1 MLIGPTL
8 ADAVAGNNER
18 DSITWRMCRQLV
30 DEVVVVD
37 EDQIADAMAW
47 LVDVHRLVAEG
58 SGALPVAAL
67 RAGLGALDGRRVAAV
82 ISGRNVDVGALRDVL
97 ARRA

>member
-1 MLIGPTL
+1 MPIGPTL

-58 SGALPVAAL
+58 SGVLPVAAL
-67 RAGLGALDGRRVAAV
+67 RAGLGALAGRRVGAI
-82 ISGRNVDVGALRDVL
+82 ISGRNVDVGTLREVL
-97 ARRA
+97 ERRA

>member
-1 MLIGPTL
+1 MPIGPTL

-30 DEVVVVD
+30 DEIVVVG
-37 EDQIADAMAW
+37 EEQIADAMAW

-67 RAGLGALDGRRVAAV
+67 RAGLGGVAGRRVAAV
-82 ISGRNVDVGALRDVL
+82 ISGRNVDAETLASVL
-97 ARRA
+97 GR